1 MREMKAKVAQS
12 GFSAGPAFVCRRA
25 EAAIYQQGI
34 PPVEAE
40 RLAAAV
46 AELDRRLGAQSHLK
60 SRQEAE
66 LVEAERMLLHAEE
79 YAGRAAA
86 LIEEEQL
93 SAVDALKKAEASVC
107 EGLSASGN
115 AYIMERCADVKGLT
129 AHLIGILTGSER
141 KLPEAPCI
149 LVSDELSPS
158 DVSLTEPGLI
168 LGIVT
173 EKGSPTSHV
182 SVLAGNLGVPYLY
195 GLKTPA
201 EEIRDGDR
209 LILDGKKG
217 CVVINPTEDAW
228 EAAEERMEAALEE
241 RQTADAAAALSA
253 TKTRVTAS
261 ISGPMELDRL
271 PAAKGGGIGLV
282 RSEFLFL
289 NRKSAP
295 SEEEQLDA
303 YRRIISAAPSGDVV
317 IRTMDLGSD
326 KRAEW
331 LTIPGEPNP
340 ALGMRGL
347 RASLAYRE
355 VFRTQLRALLRAAAA
370 GNLKIMVPMVT
381 EVWEIDETLEEINKA
396 AEELAQRALPYR
408 IPELGIMIETPAS
421 VMIAPELAEKVSFF
435 SIGTNDL
442 MQYTLAIDRETQNLD
457 EYCNPLNEAVF
468 RMIALTVEAAH
479 GQGIPVTICGELGGN
494 PAAIERLLRL
504 GVDELS
510 VSVGKLAQIR
520 KTVADVEAGL
530 NASAAAPG
538 PAGMPAEAGPAAGP
552 AAPERAHIKA
562 PADGELIPM
571 EEIPDEAFASGLLG
585 TCLGILP
592 TDGTIYAPISGT
604 VRMVAKT
611 RHAISFVNGDTEI
624 LLHVGIDTVRLNGEG
639 FTVKVEE
646 GQRVEEGQIVMEA
659 DLALIREKGFNP
671 MVIVVRIKG

>member
-182 SVLAGNLGVPYLY
+182 SVLAGNLGVPYLC

-209 LILDGKKG
+209 LILDGTKG
-217 CVVINPTEDAW
+217 CVVINPPEDAW

-295 SEEEQLDA
+295 SEEEQLAA
-303 YRRIISAAPSGDVV
+303 YERIVSAAAGGDVV

-326 KRAEW
+326 KQAEW
-331 LTIPGEPNP
+331 LPIPGEPNP

-381 EVWEIDETLEEINKA
+381 EAWEIDATIEEINKA

-530 NASAAAPG
+530 TMKPTAPG
-538 PAGMPAEAGPAAGP
+538 LAGMPAEAGPVAGP

-571 EEIPDEAFASGLLG
+571 EEIPDEAFASDLLG

-604 VRMVAKT
+604 VKTVAKA
-611 RHAISFVNGDTEI
+611 RHAISFANGDTEI
-624 LLHVGIDTVRLNGEG
+624 LVHVGIDTVRLNGEG
-639 FTVKVEE
+639 FAVKVEE